1 MTDDADSTRAI
12 VWAELERRGSINPRY
27 LIGIEPEIA
36 AELVRCFEPVIHE
49 QDVRPYGAI
58 VARERP
64 HVEQLGR
71 LLPTEGLR
79 DDVIHS
85 LADGRQTLAVVA
97 KGLPIELLLLNEPMD
112 TEQDFASHA
121 VWVDGVIVAN
131 DNRGVVRIVTDSSIT
146 VVQGRRWLTK
156 DLVYEAAE
164 DIMQIVPAADPRVV
178 RKLLELTHHRIS
190 PARIGATI
198 LYRLS
203 DSGATTKGR
212 DVGVPLGRV
221 GLSVLNEAEHPIL
234 VHLARYHDGALLV
247 GHDGRLEAVNVI
259 IRPSSASERAVPV
272 MRGTRHTSAARHS
285 YDVPDVLVFVV
296 STDGPVTVFSGGQRV
311 ADLKKRLPGRSR
323 ESDGA
328 GRA

>member
-1 MTDDADSTRAI
+1 MTEDSDSAQAI

-27 LIGIEPEIA
+27 LVDIEGEIA

-64 HVEQLGR
+64 NIEQLGR
-71 LLPTEGLR
+71 LLPTDGLP

-85 LADGRQTLAVVA
+85 LADGRQTLTIVA
-97 KGLPIELLLLNEPMD
+97 KGQRLELLLLNEPMD

-146 VVQGRRWLTK
+146 VVQGRRWMTK

-164 DIMQIVPAADPRVV
+164 DIMQIRPSADARVV

-198 LYRLS
+198 LYRLG
-203 DSGATTKGR
+203 DAGATTKGR
-212 DVGVPLGRV
+212 DAGVALARV
-221 GLSVLNEAEHPIL
+221 GLSVLNDAEHPIF

-247 GHDGRLEAVNVI
+247 GRDGHLEAVNVI
-259 IRPSSASERAVPV
+259 IRPSSASERAVPA
-272 MRGTRHTSAARHS
+272 MKGTRHTSAARHS
-285 YDVPDVLVFVV
+285 HDVPDVLAFVV
-296 STDGPVTVFSGGQRV
+296 STDGPVTVFSGGHRV
-311 ADLKKRLPGRSR
+311 ADLKKIRT
-323 ESDGA
+323 
-328 GRA
+328 

>member
-1 MTDDADSTRAI
+1 MVDDPNSPRAL

-27 LIGIEPEIA
+27 LIGLESEIA
-36 AELVRCFEPVIHE
+36 TELLRCFEPVIHE

-64 HVEQLGR
+64 NVDQLGR
-71 LLPTEGLR
+71 LLPTDGLEE
-79 DDVIHS
+79 DVIHS
-85 LADGRQTLAVVA
+85 LADGRQTLTIVA
-97 KGLPIELLLLNEPMD
+97 KGQRPELLLLSEPMD

-131 DNRGVVRIVTDSSIT
+131 DNRGIVRIVTDSSIT
-146 VVQGRRWLTK
+146 VVQGRRWMTK

-164 DIMQIVPAADPRVV
+164 DIMQIVPSADARVV

-203 DSGATTKGR
+203 DSGTPTKGR
-212 DVGVPLGRV
+212 DAGVALAGV
-221 GLSVLNEAEHPIL
+221 GLSVLNDAEHPIF

-247 GHDGRLEAVNVI
+247 ARDGRLEAVNVI
-259 IRPSSASERAVPV
+259 IRPSSASERAVPA
-272 MRGTRHTSAARHS
+272 MKGTRHTSAARHS
-285 YDVPDVLVFVV
+285 HDVPDVLAFVV
-296 STDGPVTVFSGGQRV
+296 STDGPVTVFSGGHRV
-311 ADLKKRLPGRSR
+311 ADLKRKM
-323 ESDGA
+323 
-328 GRA
+328 

>member
-1 MTDDADSTRAI
+1 MVDDPNSPQAI
-12 VWAELERRGSINPRY
+12 VWAELQRRGSINPRY
-27 LIGIEPEIA
+27 LTDLEAEIS

-58 VARERP
+58 VAREP
-64 HVEQLGR
+64 PNLAQLGR
-71 LLPTEGLR
+71 ILPTDGLR

-85 LADGRQTLAVVA
+85 LADGRQSLTVVV
-97 KGLPIELLLLNEPMD
+97 KGQPPQVVLLNEPMD

-131 DNRGVVRIVTDSSIT
+131 DSRGVVRIVTDSSIT
-146 VVQGRRWLTK
+146 VVQGRRWMTK

-164 DIMQIVPAADPRVV
+164 DIMQIVPSADPRVV

-203 DSGATTKGR
+203 DAAAPTKGR
-212 DVGVPLGRV
+212 DAGVALAGV
-221 GLSVLNEAEHPIL
+221 GLSVLDDAEHPIF

-247 GHDGRLEAVNVI
+247 GRDGRLEAVNVI
-259 IRPSSASERAVPV
+259 IRPSSASERAVPA
-272 MRGTRHTSAARHS
+272 MKGTRHTSAARHS
-285 YDVPDVLVFVV
+285 HDVADVLAFVV
-296 STDGPVTVFSGGQRV
+296 STDGPVTVFSGGHRV
-311 ADLKKRLPGRSR
+311 ADLKKKKL
-323 ESDGA
+323 
-328 GRA
+328 